1 MQHDTKKVN
10 SFIRYVGMCPA
21 ESPYSDMLNGWMV
34 DTGGR
39 ISDTEELQ
47 YYISLIPMAL
57 KRGRI
62 RAAAA
67 ARQTPEK

>member
-21 ESPYSDMLNGWMV
+21 EAPYSDMLNGWME

-39 ISDTEELQ
+39 ISDAEELQ
-47 YYISLIPMAL
+47 YYISLIPMAI

-62 RAAAA
+62 RAQ
-67 ARQTPEK
+67 QTTEK